1 METEEQIVYEI
12 LNLLNKGELN
22 SDQRIS
28 ERLLRTFLRTYRAD
42 ILLTRYYRA
51 LTVPDKYYQTIDLP
65 GIKPIALSN
74 EIQYAI
80 PNIINYNNNGLLI
93 QTTANNTIPL
103 INSEE
108 YELGKKNIS
117 NKYKAKA
124 CIKDNILYIYPGIST
139 ENVISSNTPL
149 KEIITKIEGNEITF
163 RAILHNP
170 SDASNYDWTTSIYPV
185 EPEFLKVLKDSIA
198 AKEINILLQTKA
210 DQIGDQKDSKLT
222 YHQQGQPLQ

>member
-12 LNLLNKGELN
+12 LNLINKGELN
-22 SDQRIS
+22 SDQRVS

-42 ILLTRYYRA
+42 LLFTRYYRSS
-51 LTVPDKYYQTIDLP
+51 TVPDKYYQTIHLP
-65 GIKPIALSN
+65 YPQTKDI
-74 EIQYAI
+74 EITYVL
-80 PNIINYNNNGLLI
+80 PNIINYNKNGLLI

-103 INSEE
+103 VNSEE
-108 YELGKKNIS
+108 SELGKQNIS

-124 CIKDNILYIYPGIST
+124 CIKDNRLYIYPGLST
-139 ENVISSNTPL
+139 QNIISSNEPL
-149 KEIITKIEGNEITF
+149 KEIITKIKNREITF

-170 SDASNYDWTTSIYPV
+170 SDDSNYDWTKDIYPV
-185 EPEFLKVLKDSIA
+185 EPEFLKVLKDSIS

-210 DQIGDQKDSKLT
+210 DQIGDQKDNKLT